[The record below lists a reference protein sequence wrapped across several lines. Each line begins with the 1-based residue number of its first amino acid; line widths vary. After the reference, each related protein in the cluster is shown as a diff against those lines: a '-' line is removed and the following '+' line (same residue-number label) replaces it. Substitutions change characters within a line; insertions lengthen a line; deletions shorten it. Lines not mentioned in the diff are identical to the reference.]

1 MSRSLTTPVSQSGT
15 FGGASGPSSSVAAAS
30 VSSGSSLPTSAAS
43 VPHLTGGMANSPVA
57 TAPAHHPSSLS
68 MPRTPSGPRSL
79 TAANIPGSQLT
90 SPLTVIPHR
99 HHGLAAAAQSAGG
112 STAPTSA
119 PWTEEAV
126 ERQLRERGGDF
137 RLNAELFARLKETAN
152 LHPGAIPTSTSAV
165 PLHQLHQN
173 EHAALT
179 AALLNQNINPGALTP
194 GALSHAAAAAGAN
207 TSGLDPSLIMRH
219 LQEEQRI
226 QDHLATQARI
236 AHHLNSAAAVAA
248 ASQQPP
254 PQQQH
259 HQHSHLHLHMH
270 QQMAVAQAA
279 AAQAALG
286 LPPFPGLSSS
296 SSAAAMAAAAA
307 ATGLNPAGAAP
318 NPAGAAG
325 ASATSAASSVA
336 GEHHAHLAAMLGLPP
351 FAGAANYNNPS
362 NNILSA
368 MGAAAAAAA
377 QSSPAAGNSNNPL
390 ALGLPHALATRERE
404 LQAQAVALAGLIPGG
419 AAGAGGGAA
428 VGANLLSNYPAAAAA
443 ALSGAGRA
451 PVAAGS
457 LPEDYLS
464 VLASNH
470 SQFNAQMA
478 QEHEIRRLIVLEQE
492 RRATLALN
500 ASNVSSSSMSPAAAH
515 VSAST
520 PSHHHNL

>member
-1 MSRSLTTPVSQSGT
+1 MSRSQTTPVSQSGT
-15 FGGASGPSSSVAAAS
+15 FGGASGPSSSVAVAS
-30 VSSGSSLPTSAAS
+30 VSSGSCLPTSA
-43 VPHLTGGMANSPVA
+43 PHLTGGMANSPVA

-99 HHGLAAAAQSAGG
+99 HHGLAAAAHSAGG

-119 PWTEEAV
+119 PWTEETV

-207 TSGLDPSLIMRH
+207 TSSLDPALIMRH

-254 PQQQH
+254 PQQQQQH

-296 SSAAAMAAAAA
+296 NSAAAMAAAAA

-325 ASATSAASSVA
+325 AIATSAASSVS

-368 MGAAAAAAA
+368 MGAAAAAA

-428 VGANLLSNYPAAAAA
+428 AGANLLSNYPAAAAA